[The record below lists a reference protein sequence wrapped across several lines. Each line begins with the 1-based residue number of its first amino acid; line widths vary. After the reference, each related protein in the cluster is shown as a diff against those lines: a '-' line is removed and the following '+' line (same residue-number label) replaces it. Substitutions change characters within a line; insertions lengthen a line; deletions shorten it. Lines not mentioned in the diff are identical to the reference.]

1 MTRNQQSIQT
11 EQNVTAVL
19 AEWSETE
26 KNVAYRQLWLSH
38 VVEDMLSHME
48 DYLEKNQTLTD
59 DEVLHAARKYVYD
72 GRYDC
77 NLSYWQNLENL
88 IDEELRNRE
97 S

>member
-1 MTRNQQSIQT
+1 MTMNQQPTTAEQT
-11 EQNVTAVL
+11 VAAAL

-26 KNVAYRQLWLSH
+26 KNHAYRQLWLPH
-38 VVEDMLSHME
+38 IVEDILSHMK
-48 DYLEKNQTLTD
+48 DYLENDQYLTD
-59 DEVLHAARKYVYD
+59 DEILHAAHRYVYD

-88 IDEELRNRE
+88 IDDELRNRE